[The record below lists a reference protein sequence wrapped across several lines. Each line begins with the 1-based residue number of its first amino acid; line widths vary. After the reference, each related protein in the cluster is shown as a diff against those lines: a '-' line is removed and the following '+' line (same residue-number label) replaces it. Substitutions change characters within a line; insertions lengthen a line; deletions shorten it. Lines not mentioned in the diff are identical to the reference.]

1 MDWPEITKYRAFF
14 LGGNQILCLLSGFYL
29 GQMDFMPFCLHAG
42 YPAFKALLIVVP
54 YLSTILQVSYFIGF
68 QFYRFP
74 IFVYTLDI

>member
-1 MDWPEITKYRAFF
+1 MDWPEITKYIAFF

-42 YPAFKALLIVVP
+42 YPRTIDRYSF
-54 YLSTILQVSYFIGF
+54 LSTILQVSYFIGF